1 MSHDATKVLLGS
13 TQSNHRVSFMK
24 KGTLAAGTVCHLK
37 SDDTVTAAKADGEII
52 GISLGADLSDTDKIS
67 ILAAGLRVPVL
78 LGDSFTPTIGAVVYI
93 DDADGI
99 AVASATDAT
108 VVNAVYRSQI
118 LTGIN
123 EAGTSVN
130 VALIDF
136 AGGL

>member
-1 MSHDATKVLLGS
+1 MHDATKVVLGS

-24 KGTLAAGTVCHLK
+24 KGTVEAGKVCRLK
-37 SDDTVTAAKADGEII
+37 SDDTVTTVSSDGEII
-52 GISLGADLSDTDKIS
+52 GISLGKDLSDTDKIS

-78 LGDSFTPTIGAVVYI
+78 LGDSFTPAIGAVVYI